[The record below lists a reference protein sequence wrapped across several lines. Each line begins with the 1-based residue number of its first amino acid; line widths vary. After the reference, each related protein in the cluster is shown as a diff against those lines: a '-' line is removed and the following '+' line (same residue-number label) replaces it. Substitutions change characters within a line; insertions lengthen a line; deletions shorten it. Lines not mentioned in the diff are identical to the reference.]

1 MVALTIG
8 IVSFFAVRLVD
19 TIDSTEASVNTIKEV
34 QARQEERIT
43 GLQRDRDNAE
53 KEIEKLKDKVD
64 RLKDENA
71 DLKGKLKVSSSLDTS
86 KLPKGGFFLCPKF
99 YSAHFMS

>member
-8 IVSFFAVRLVD
+8 IVSFFAVRLVY

-86 KLPKGGFFLCPKF
+86 KLPKGGFFCT
-99 YSAHFMS
+99 YSSIRLTL

>member
-1 MVALTIG
+1 M
-8 IVSFFAVRLVD
+8 
-19 TIDSTEASVNTIKEV
+19 NTIKEV

-86 KLPKGGFFLCPKF
+86 KLSKGGFFCT
-99 YSAHFMS
+99 YSSIRLTL